1 MDTAVSE
8 MQGMNTMQYK
18 YADTCIKLSYNHAI
32 LQYHMYKYP
41 PHPHHRARVTGR
53 KKEREQKVKAVFM
66 SAQARRASREPG
78 PRIEGG
84 IYIYVCVCGVPRT
97 HRAPKRPHLFCFGVP
112 QVWEKYMELAHWL
125 VQASY
130 TRPNVV
136 RFHNSIPFVLSHQTS
151 VSHKTA
157 APFFVRR

>member
-41 PHPHHRARVTGR
+41 PHPHHRARATGR

-112 QVWEKYMELAHWL
+112 QVWEKIYGISTL
-125 VQASY
+125 VSAGVLCTSECG
-130 TRPNVV
+130 
-136 RFHNSIPFVLSHQTS
+136 SIPQFHTICSQSLDLGKS
-151 VSHKTA
+151 
-157 APFFVRR
+157 

>member
-53 KKEREQKVKAVFM
+53 KKRKRIESESRIHVSTGTTREQ
-66 SAQARRASREPG
+66 G
-78 PRIEGG
+78 
-84 IYIYVCVCGVPRT
+84 T
-97 HRAPKRPHLFCFGVP
+97 RAP
-112 QVWEKYMELAHWL
+112 
-125 VQASY
+125 
-130 TRPNVV
+130 N
-136 RFHNSIPFVLSHQTS
+136 
-151 VSHKTA
+151 
-157 APFFVRR
+157 